1 MSTCGRLTLS
11 LIATLVAGLIVF
23 TPVAASATA
32 RAPGTQPSR
41 GRVFGAIPGPDGTA
55 LVLQPGKA
63 GTAVARYLAD
73 GRLDR
78 SFGRDGIAF
87 DPRSNFYLEGH
98 LAAGPE
104 GTIVASS
111 SESITRFTEDGRIDR
126 SYADRGEIAR
136 VVTGKDIG
144 LATNV
149 VLRNGAMIVVSPS
162 FNAHT
167 DEGIIATRYRPD
179 GRIDHRYGKD
189 GRAFAPVWNDYEPV
203 TALAMQGGRLL
214 VLSPG
219 EEDGQFF
226 LTRLTADGRVDRG
239 FGKDGLVGAYGI
251 RGRPI
256 GMVKQSDGS
265 IVVATSGNQFLRF
278 GPDGARDRSFG
289 PHGKVT
295 GPAPF
300 TTLHSLIQAPDGDVI
315 AAGSAAE
322 TGGESPLRSSALV
335 VERLG
340 PTGDIDTDFGNG
352 NGNVITSLGSELHVG
367 VRDAV
372 VLPGGRLF
380 LAGQVADPT
389 DQTGGA
395 KIVLAGL
402 EPDGSPAPDFGE
414 EGIVITDTVS
424 TIGGRRGRAYTSAAA
439 ASTAA
444 TNTGPF
450 D

>member
-1 MSTCGRLTLS
+1 MSLVPNRAGAACSARSRDPTAPPSSCSRARPGSRWR
-11 LIATLVAGLIVF
+11 ATS
-23 TPVAASATA
+23 P
-32 RAPGTQPSR
+32 
-41 GRVFGAIPGPDGTA
+41 
-55 LVLQPGKA
+55 
-63 GTAVARYLAD
+63 TAV
-73 GRLDR
+73 
-78 SFGRDGIAF
+78 F

-98 LAAGPE
+98 LAAGPG

-144 LATNV
+144 LATNI
-149 VLRNGAMIVVSPS
+149 VLGNGAIIVVSPS
-162 FNAHT
+162 FDLHT

-179 GRIDHRYGKD
+179 GQIDHRYGED
-189 GRAFAPVWNDYEPV
+189 GRAFAPVWNDYQPV
-203 TALAMQGGRLL
+203 TALAMQGHRLL

-219 EEDGQFF
+219 EEDGRFF
-226 LTRLTADGRVDRG
+226 LTRLTAAGKVDHS

-256 GMVKQSDGS
+256 GMVRQSDGS
-265 IVVATSGNQFLRF
+265 SVVATSGNQFLRF

-300 TTLHSLIQAPDGDVI
+300 TTLHSLVQTPGGDLI

-322 TGGESPLRSSALV
+322 TGGESPLRPSALV

-340 PTGDIDTDFGNG
+340 RTGQVDRNFGTAG
-352 NGNVITSLGSELHVG
+352 YVITSLGPDLNVG

-380 LAGQVADPT
+380 LAGQVADPKAET
-389 DQTGGA
+389 FGA

-402 EPDGSPAPDFGE
+402 EPDGSPAPDFGD
-414 EGIVITDTVS
+414 EGLVITATVS
-424 TIGGRRGRAYTSAAA
+424 AIGGRRGAARYERSGGRCLP
-439 ASTAA
+439 STL
-444 TNTGPF
+444 GLRYLVPP
-450 D
+450 

>member
-1 MSTCGRLTLS
+1 MSIRRRITS
-11 LIATLVAGLIVF
+11 FLITTLVAVLTV
-23 TPVAASATA
+23 PLSAPAAATT
-32 RAPGTQPSR
+32 RVPGTQPSR
-41 GRVFGAIPGPDGTA
+41 GRVFGAIHGPDGTA

-63 GTAVARYLAD
+63 GVTVARYSAD

-98 LAAGPE
+98 LAAGPG

-136 VVTGKDIG
+136 VLTGEDIG

-149 VLRNGAMIVVSPS
+149 ILRNGATVVVSPS
-162 FNAHT
+162 FDVHT
-167 DEGIIATRYRPD
+167 DEGIIATRYLPD
-179 GRIDHRYGKD
+179 GRIDRRYGKD

-203 TALAMQGGRLL
+203 TALAMQGRRLL

-226 LTRLTADGRVDRG
+226 LTRLTAAGRVDRS

-256 GMVKQSDGS
+256 GMVRQSDGS

-289 PHGKVT
+289 LHGKAA

-300 TTLHSLIQAPDGDVI
+300 TTLHSLVQTPDGDLI

-322 TGGESPLRSSALV
+322 TGGESPLRPSAPV
-335 VERLG
+335 AERLH
-340 PTGDIDTDFGNG
+340 PTGEVDTNFGNG
-352 NGNVITSLGSELHVG
+352 TGYVITSLGSERHAG
-367 VRDAV
+367 VRDVV
-372 VLPGGRLF
+372 VLHGGRLF
-380 LAGQVADPT
+380 LAGQVADPGSAT
-389 DQTGGA
+389 FGA
-395 KIVLAGL
+395 KIVLEGL

-424 TIGGRRGRAYTSAAA
+424 TVGGR
-439 ASTAA
+439 
-444 TNTGPF
+444 
-450 D
+450 